1 MATRPQF
8 DDSEHVPAKVDSHAD
23 NLPVHEGSVSKE
35 ELDAICEFLLLLDEW
50 DKKRKIA

>member
-1 MATRPQF
+1 MATRPHF
-8 DDSEHVPAKVDSHAD
+8 DDSDHAPPKVDSRAD
-23 NLPVHEGSVSKE
+23 NLPLPAGPFSKE